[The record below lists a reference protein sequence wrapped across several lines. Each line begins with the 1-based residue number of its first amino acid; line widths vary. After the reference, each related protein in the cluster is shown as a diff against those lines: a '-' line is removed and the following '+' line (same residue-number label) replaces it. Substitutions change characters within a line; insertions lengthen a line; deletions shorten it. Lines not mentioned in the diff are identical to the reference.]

1 MTEREELL
9 DRAGMTGFKDP
20 VPVLAELDAV
30 LQTRF
35 EDTNRAIAADL
46 NPHFK
51 LLTGKS
57 FRISPRNRMR
67 KKASHCATSSR
78 SGTTCR

>member
-1 MTEREELL
+1 
-9 DRAGMTGFKDP
+9 
-20 VPVLAELDAV
+20 VLAELDTA

-51 LLTGKS
+51 T
-57 FRISPRNRMR
+57 
-67 KKASHCATSSR
+67 
-78 SGTTCR
+78 